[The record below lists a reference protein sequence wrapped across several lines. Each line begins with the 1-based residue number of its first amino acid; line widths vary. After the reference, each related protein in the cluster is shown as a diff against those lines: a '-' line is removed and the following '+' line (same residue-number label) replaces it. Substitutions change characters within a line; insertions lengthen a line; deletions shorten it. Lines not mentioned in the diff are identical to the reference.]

1 MDFALIIYLVQLTGN
16 LSDFFIIAMFMLGF
30 GLTMYGIFAC
40 WAYGMPFHYKYLVIW
55 LVCALFAVVIPS
67 EKTAYAM
74 LAAHTAEKVY
84 DSPEAKQLMDK
95 SIKALNIKLDE
106 IITKK

>member
-16 LSDFFIIAMFMLGF
+16 LSDFFIVTMFLSGT
-30 GLTMYGIFAC
+30 GLTAYAIFAC
-40 WAYGMPFHYKYLVIW
+40 GAYGQPFKFKYVIAW

-106 IITKK
+106 IIIKK